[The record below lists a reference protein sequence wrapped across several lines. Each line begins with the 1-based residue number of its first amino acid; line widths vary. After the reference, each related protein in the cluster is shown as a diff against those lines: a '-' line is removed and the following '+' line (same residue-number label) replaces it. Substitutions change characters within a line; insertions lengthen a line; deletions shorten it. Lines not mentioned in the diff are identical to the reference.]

1 MNRRGLKSVLVLMA
15 IILVSIVLFNE
26 IGNTIAVTRTFYGG
40 ASFAKFMFLA
50 TGLSL
55 VIQNMGEL
63 TTSHSSTYDV
73 SNGKLE
79 GKSG

>member
-40 ASFAKFMFLA
+40 ASCKVYV
-50 TGLSL
+50 S
-55 VIQNMGEL
+55 
-63 TTSHSSTYDV
+63 SHRIIVGYSKHGRAYYIA
-73 SNGKLE
+73 
-79 GKSG
+79 